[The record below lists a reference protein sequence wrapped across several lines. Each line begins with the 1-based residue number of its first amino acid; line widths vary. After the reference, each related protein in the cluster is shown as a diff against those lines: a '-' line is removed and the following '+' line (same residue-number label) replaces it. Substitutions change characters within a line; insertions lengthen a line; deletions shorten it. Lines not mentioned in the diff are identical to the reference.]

1 MEITPF
7 QKENT
12 ILYICQWCTFQ
23 PFLFQLTRH
32 YHQNRSRR
40 FDISLAPTRW
50 GVLSGAAV
58 GRKIFGRLAMF
69 RSMSIELQRLFE
81 NLVELHRCR
90 KGQQNDTSHSFQSF
104 FFWLCYFL
112 QILSTAS
119 KQKKSPKFVCQ
130 KPQPTQ
136 PNDPSTFND
145 HATTKPNPPGWVQG
159 CRVPPPRTAEILH
172 LEHRGVW

>member
-1 MEITPF
+1 MDITPF

-12 ILYICQWCTFQ
+12 ILYICQWSTFQ

-104 FFWLCYFL
+104 FFGLCYFL

-119 KQKKSPKFVCQ
+119 IPKKIAKICLPKTSTL
-130 KPQPTQ
+130 PTQ
-136 PNDPSTFND
+136 TTPSTFND
-145 HATTKPNPPGWVQG
+145 HETQPTNGWVQG